1 MPAGIPLAQGVK
13 PLPAGSSL
21 IQGEK
26 SSQND
31 RTYTAQST
39 LNGTWAAKGLP
50 AGILAFTTT
59 AAMGSF
65 GLAGNEPVAVVMD
78 RWDELAAALAR
89 RGVQGLASSAQVHGA
104 QLAVHSLPWS
114 GWLRQRG
121 VDGHVSTVP
130 GSALAVTVADC
141 VPILI
146 GHPGGAIAALH
157 AGWRGSA
164 ASILEGGLDLLESRG
179 FPAAECQVYLGPA
192 ICGSCYEVG
201 PEVISAVTG
210 RRASG
215 KQLLDVRQVL
225 ADRAL
230 GRGVAGI
237 TVESA
242 CTRCGPRN
250 FFSHRAGDSG
260 RQLAVIALPFSAH
273 ASSQSS

>member
-1 MPAGIPLAQGVK
+1 MRWAPAFGVWNSV
-13 PLPAGSSL
+13 PADISMTQDDESG
-21 IQGEK
+21 
-26 SSQND
+26 QND
-31 RTYTAQST
+31 RPATDQDVLSRA
-39 LNGTWAAKGLP
+39 WAARGLP
-50 AGILAFTTT
+50 GGVYAFTTT
-59 AAMGSF
+59 TGMGSF
-65 GLAGNEPVAVVMD
+65 GLAGSEPVAVVMD
-78 RWDELAAALAR
+78 RWDGLMAALAR

-104 QLAVHSLPWS
+104 QLAEYSLPWL
-114 GWLRQRG
+114 GWLRRRG

-164 ASILEGGLDLLESRG
+164 ANILEAGLDLLERKG

-210 RRASG
+210 RGASG
-215 KQLLDVRQVL
+215 KQLLDMRQVL
-225 ADRAL
+225 AERAVS
-230 GRGVAGI
+230 RGVAGI

-242 CTRCGPRN
+242 CTRCGPRD

-260 RQLAVIALPFSAH
+260 RQLAVIALPFSAD